1 MDWFSYLVAG
11 VMVYVAV
18 VVFVLGMAYR
28 FYQWAKVPKTSVRLA
43 VFPKPA
49 NRAAK
54 WFVAVKNALI
64 FPQVIEVD
72 PKMWLFSMLF
82 HLGLLGAFV
91 GHLRL
96 LHEFTPLVGALGSE
110 GMERLSFWGWST
122 MGIVLSVAVVYLLV
136 RRMKSPYKDVS
147 VPEDY
152 ILLLLILAVVTM
164 GNHLRFFGDVPT
176 ADYRAY
182 LQSLLA
188 FKPAFPAALAAS
200 SIKSAL
206 VLHVFLANLLLIY
219 FPFGKLVH
227 VVGTFATNLVRSD

>member
-1 MDWFSYLVAG
+1 MDWFSFLVAG
-11 VMVYVAV
+11 VMVYVALT
-18 VVFVLGMAYR
+18 VFVLGMAYR
-28 FYQWAKVPKTSVRLA
+28 IYLWAKVPKTRVRLA
-43 VFPKPA
+43 IFPGRRSRVA
-49 NRAAK
+49 R
-54 WFVAVKNALI
+54 WFVAAKNALI

-72 PKMWLFSMLF
+72 PKVWLFSMLF
-82 HLGLLGAFV
+82 HFGLLGAFV

-110 GMERLSFWGWST
+110 GMERLSFWGGGT
-122 MGIVLSVAVVYLLV
+122 VGVILSMAIVYLLV
-136 RRMKSPYKDVS
+136 RRMKSPYRDVS

-164 GNHLRFFGDVPT
+164 GNYLRFFGDVHI

-182 LQSLLA
+182 VQSLLA
-188 FKPAFPAALAAS
+188 FKPAFAAALAAS
-200 SIKSAL
+200 SFKSAL
-206 VLHVFLANLLLIY
+206 VVHVFLANLVLIY